1 MNLLLSLSV
10 FSFPRSEEAKAKFYR
25 PLFWLGHKIKARKDK
40 NKTTVDA
47 RHSGSSCNESVIAS
61 MCGVVNPF
69 QPGSNTEREF

>member
-10 FSFPRSEEAKAKFYR
+10 LSFPRSEEAKAKLPTFILALAINKGKEGIR
-25 PLFWLGHKIKARKDK
+25 IKPPL
-40 NKTTVDA
+40 NA

-61 MCGVVNPF
+61 MCGVVNSF